1 MEILLQLRSENVRLL
16 PRGQDE
22 VCDVASQ
29 PSCLRAA
36 QRCRVHVEGDGRPVA
51 GHDQAEP
58 ALKGVHGDPLGG
70 KACLKLLE
78 SFRSLGE
85 LRCDL
90 VEREG
95 FLAFALADDRG
106 RGR

>member
-1 MEILLQLRSENVRLL
+1 M
-16 PRGQDE
+16 
-22 VCDVASQ
+22 
-29 PSCLRAA
+29 
-36 QRCRVHVEGDGRPVA
+36 HVEGDGRPVA

-70 KACLKLLE
+70 KACLELLE